1 MLLTLRRMRTLP
13 CAMLLAVQLLGVLLY
28 PFIEG
33 AEVGR
38 ALFSLFGLVVLAF
51 AVFAVRSTPA
61 LTWVAVTSACP
72 WWP

>member
-28 PFIEG
+28 PFMEG

-38 ALFSLFGLVVLAF
+38 PLPSLTRRAGRPAQPAAVV
-51 AVFAVRSTPA
+51 PA
-61 LTWVAVTSACP
+61 AAAVTAAGPSRSS
-72 WWP
+72 